1 MQYVVLKNNLK
12 NWGAW
17 DFKAYQLQEHEART
31 AIDALD
37 KQIPKKL
44 NNLHIGTFSVTGT
57 CPVCNSDIIS
67 LNDPPEHGEAE
78 TSFCRYC
85 GQRIGWDERTLRGE
99 E

>member
-1 MQYVVLKNNLK
+1 MQDVVIKNNLK

-17 DFKAYQLQEHEART
+17 DFKAYQLQEHEAK
-31 AIDALD
+31 IIIKALE
-37 KQIPKKL
+37 KQTPQKL

-67 LNDPPEHGEAE
+67 LLDPEKDEAE